1 MKRNM
6 DLIRLVLLKIETKEN
21 STALCASD
29 LQIDGY
35 TKEEIAYSCKLLYES
50 GYVSDYKTFYANN
63 TLCNFGVGNMTWK
76 GQDYLESVRDNTR
89 WGKIKKIAKEKG
101 LPLMFDTVIDI
112 SKKLIIAAL

>member
-1 MKRNM
+1 M
-6 DLIRLVLLKIETKEN
+6 LVLRGEFGLAKKPRPTFGCPSVN
-21 STALCASD
+21 H
-29 LQIDGY
+29 
-35 TKEEIAYSCKLLYES
+35 ES
-50 GYVSDYKTFYANN
+50 GYVSDYKPFYANN